1 MMSQLKMSSCSA
13 SGRLSGTWSL
23 VCVRSFFVRSPRIL
37 GLGAVDGGEDGW
49 VCEGESWRACRE
61 VEKGRIDDDE
71 DDVVLVAQPFRR
83 AGKCEMGRL
92 EAAREELGCDVNL
105 HRAGC
110 FMVCRQRCARG
121 PTSIVEDLV
130 SFTCQLELMPLAIK
144 R

>member
-1 MMSQLKMSSCSA
+1 M
-13 SGRLSGTWSL
+13 
-23 VCVRSFFVRSPRIL
+23 L

-61 VEKGRIDDDE
+61 VEKDRIDDDDDD

-92 EAAREELGCDVNL
+92 EATREELKCEVNL

-121 PTSIVEDLV
+121 PTSIVKDLV
-130 SFTCQLELMPLAIK
+130 SFTYQIGVMPLAIK
-144 R
+144 SW